1 VYLLTPDGVI
11 TYTHRQYM
19 KIDGQTRSFFCH
31 VFEGDKRM
39 DKDFYA
45 ELLRDALGGL
55 MSRQP
60 LSESQKRQLQHFRSR
75 DRPYTLNADSLRDM
89 LNTQDLNQQ
98 QVEDLL
104 WLLQMMKNIPQ
115 KRDSHELLQPVLV
128 EFEQYH
134 KTGVLGANAL
144 TVRNANEVVSHRG
157 EMFLRGLV
165 DPSDNILDFIRLN
178 LYVFEAHGAVNRHA
192 LALYRARVARMA
204 LEDYVGGNFVS
215 HPNTSSYARKLYID
229 IRLAEAVATRDLLNS
244 KNASSHQNV
253 LNMIREIRH
262 WLDNNVLGEI
272 ENSDLLRLK
281 LLRDEIRTLSRT
293 SRCTVGEIDF
303 LYGQSQAILAKNPH
317 YGENHLIQ
325 YMQMETEIKGFLRT
339 RSNRDGIRM
348 ALERARQ
355 LPLEIVD
362 TLDVG
367 IGNRITILRAL
378 AMLGY
383 KTKDSDTVNYI
394 LSKAYHLAHEARLLY
409 KLTLIDE
416 DFRRFGLK

>member
-1 VYLLTPDGVI
+1 MKTSDYEELMRDVLDAMIQRGMLTSSQQ
-11 TYTHRQYM
+11 RQFQY
-19 KIDGQTRSFFCH
+19 F
-31 VFEGDKRM
+31 
-39 DKDFYA
+39 
-45 ELLRDALGGL
+45 
-55 MSRQP
+55 
-60 LSESQKRQLQHFRSR
+60 LSQ
-75 DRPYTLNADSLRDM
+75 DRPFALNDVSLRDI
-89 LNTQDLNQQ
+89 LTTQELSVQ
-98 QVEDLL
+98 QVEDVL
-104 WLLQMMKNIPQ
+104 WLFQMMKNIP
-115 KRDSHELLQPVLV
+115 RSCDRYELMRPVLA
-128 EFEQYH
+128 EFERYH
-134 KTGVLGANAL
+134 LIGVLDTNVMA
-144 TVRNANEVVSHRG
+144 VRDANEIVSHRG

-215 HPNTSSYARKLYID
+215 HPNTSSYTRKLYID
-229 IRLAEAVATRDLLNS
+229 IRLSEAVATRDLLNS
-244 KNASSHQNV
+244 KNASSHHNV

-394 LSKAYHLAHEARLLY
+394 LSKAYQMAHEARLLY
-409 KLTLIDE
+409 KLMLIDE
-416 DFRRFGLK
+416 DFRQFGLK